1 MTSPKI
7 RLWYALLISF
17 IACVVVALASVF
29 YASNVQ
35 QQSERRWREQQR
47 QSDQRWCALLVQL
60 TSTQGKTPPATQ
72 SGREFYIELT
82 RLRDQFGCRAK

>member
-1 MTSPKI
+1 MTTPKV

-35 QQSERRWREQQR
+35 EQSERRWRDQQR

-60 TSTQGKTPPATQ
+60 TNAQDKSPPATQ
-72 SGREFYIELT
+72 SGREFAAELV
-82 RLRDQFGCRAK
+82 RLRDSFGCPAE